1 MQNPL
6 FYFFGL
12 SLILLACFHAVALT
26 FSLYYIYPWL
36 DMPMHILGGITIA
49 LGYQSSYIFKK
60 FAQFL
65 PHTFLATLAAA
76 LVIGGGWEVYEYAV
90 GVMTGSIFSA
100 ADTMKDIS
108 MDALGGAVGFVVAKA
123 IRAL

>member
-26 FSLYYIYPWL
+26 FSLYYIYLWF
-36 DMPMHILGGITIA
+36 DIPMHVLGGVTIA
-49 LGYQSSYIFKK
+49 LGYQSSYVFKK
-60 FAQFL
+60 YAQFL
-65 PHTFLATLAAA
+65 PHTFLATVAAA
-76 LVIGGGWEVYEYAV
+76 LVIGGGWEVYEYIV
-90 GVMTGSIFSA
+90 GLMTSGIFSP
-100 ADTMKDIS
+100 ADTAKDII
-108 MDALGGAVGFVVAKA
+108 MDTIGGAVGFVVAKA

>member
-26 FSLYYIYPWL
+26 FSLYYIYLWF
-36 DMPMHILGGITIA
+36 DIPMHILGGATIA
-49 LGYQSSYIFKK
+49 LGYQSAYIFKK
-60 FAQFL
+60 YTHVF
-65 PHTFLATLAAA
+65 PHTFLATIAAA
-76 LVIGGGWEVYEYAV
+76 LIIGGGWEVYEYAV
-90 GVMTGSIFSA
+90 GVMTGGIFSA
-100 ADTMKDIS
+100 SDTIKDIS
-108 MDALGGAVGFVVAKA
+108 MDTIGGAVGYVFAKA

>member
-26 FSLYYIYPWL
+26 FSLYYIYLWF
-36 DMPMHILGGITIA
+36 DIPMHILGGITIA
-49 LGYQSSYIFKK
+49 LGYQSAYIFKK
-60 FAQFL
+60 YAQFL
-65 PHTFLATLAAA
+65 PRTFLATLAAA

-90 GVMTGSIFSA
+90 GVMTGGIFSA
-100 ADTMKDIS
+100 SDTLQDIV
-108 MDALGGAVGFVVAKA
+108 MDAIGGAVGFVVAKA
-123 IRAL
+123 IRTL